1 MDVVIPDLGDF
12 ADVPVA
18 ELLAKVGDVVEAGQ
32 PLVVLESDK
41 SSMEIPADASGTLTE
56 LRVAVGDTVSAGTVV
71 AVIDAVEPPTL
82 DEGQSPSSDGSAPQ
96 ESNRI
101 PSDSGVSA
109 PDHPNPPAVSAD
121 AAPAGK
127 RLVVIG
133 SGPGG
138 YAAAFRAADLGL
150 EVTLIERYETLGGVC
165 LNVGCIPSKAL
176 LHTAKV
182 ITDAADS
189 GKHGVSFGEPEVD
202 LDALRAWKD
211 GVVGKLTG
219 GLVKMAKGRKVTVV
233 QGAAVFAGPN
243 ALEVDGEAIEF
254 DQAIIAAGSSAVQL
268 PGMPY
273 DDERV
278 IDSTG
283 ALALVDVPARLLVVG
298 GGIIGLEM
306 ACVYDALGSEVTV
319 VEMLDRLI
327 PEADDDLVKPL
338 ARRIG
343 SRYAGIHLQTKVA
356 SITAADDGL
365 HATFEGELDD
375 AVFDRVLVSVGRRPN
390 GADLGLD
397 AAGVA
402 VDERGFI
409 TTDAQQR
416 TSVPHIFAIGDIT
429 PGPMLAHKATAEG
442 HVAAEVA
449 AGHNAVSDHR
459 TIPSVAYTE
468 PEVAWVGLTER
479 AAKEAGTAADVA
491 VFPWAASGRAIA
503 LDASTGRTK
512 LISDPATGR
521 VLGGGAVGP
530 GAGELVAEIGLAIEM
545 GAVLE
550 DLAATVHAHPTLSET
565 VMLAAEVGFGTI
577 TDLPN
582 PKATTS

>member
-18 ELLAKVGDVVEAGQ
+18 ELLVAVGDTVEAGQ

-41 SSMEIPADASGTLTE
+41 SSMEIPADASGVLTE
-56 LRVAVGDTVSAGTVV
+56 LRVSVGDTVSAGTVI
-71 AVIDAVEPPTL
+71 AVIDAVGGEAGPDDPART
-82 DEGQSPSSDGSAPQ
+82 ESST
-96 ESNRI
+96 

-109 PDHPNPPAVSAD
+109 SDHPDPPSDGAK
-121 AAPAGK
+121 AAPPAGK

-150 EVTLIERYETLGGVC
+150 EVTLVERYESLGGVC

-176 LHTAKV
+176 LHAAKV
-182 ITDAADS
+182 ITDAEAS
-189 GKHGVSFGEPEVD
+189 SKHGVSFGSPEID
-202 LDALRAWKD
+202 LDALREWKD

-219 GLVKMAKGRKVTVV
+219 GLEKMAKGRNVTVV
-233 QGAAVFAGPN
+233 TGAATFTGAT
-243 ALEVDGEAIEF
+243 ALEVAGDTIEF
-254 DQAIIAAGSSAVQL
+254 DQAIIAAGSSAVEL
-268 PGMPY
+268 PGIPY

-283 ALALVDVPARLLVVG
+283 ALALADVPQRLLVIG

-319 VEMLDRLI
+319 VELLDRLV
-327 PEADDDLVKPL
+327 PEADADLVKPL

-343 SRYAGIHLQTKVA
+343 GRYAGIHLKTKVE
-356 SITAADDGL
+356 SITAKDDGL
-365 HATFEGELDD
+365 HASFDGDLED

-390 GADLGLD
+390 GASLGLD

-402 VDERGFI
+402 VDDHGFI
-409 TTDAQQR
+409 TTDVQQR
-416 TSVPHIFAIGDIT
+416 TNVSHIFAIGDVT

-449 AGHNAVSDHR
+449 AGHPAVSDHR
-459 TIPSVAYTE
+459 AIPSVAYTD

-479 AAKEAGTAADVA
+479 KATEDSTSVDVA
-491 VFPWAASGRAIA
+491 VFPWAASGRALA
-503 LDASTGRTK
+503 LDAATGRTK
-512 LISDPATGR
+512 LLSDPATGR

-582 PKATTS
+582 PKAMRS